1 MVDIVNTEIRQKYD
15 AKKELL
21 LQNIFESLGTL
32 YKQKT
37 GNVATYSLESVE
49 TAEDK
54 ATFLADC
61 EKMGIKMP
69 TLTDF
74 LEKMA
79 FSGLIKELL
88 TRSTDAIAHLYLI

>member
-1 MVDIVNTEIRQKYD
+1 M
-15 AKKELL
+15 LL
-21 LQNIFESLGTL
+21 SSIFESLSTL

-37 GNVATYSLESVE
+37 NTESNFSLECVE

-54 ATFLADC
+54 ATFISDC

-74 LEKMA
+74 FE
-79 FSGLIKELL
+79 
-88 TRSTDAIAHLYLI
+88 